1 MVKPWVVVET
11 DCTAAAL
18 ALCNK
23 ILNRHKLRPES
34 CLHTTYIL
42 KFYLLSAHTDRYYFL
57 SYLSTSSSFPYIT
70 FEPLSLITL
79 FCEYSSYFTTF
90 ELPTPI
96 TSGKK
101 FWDNS
106 FTFSARSRTTIK
118 RAMTCTHNTVITGP
132 STSTSSLQAS
142 SYVPVGSKLHTVARV
157 FSIRSLF
164 TMADCSIKPTAIVQA
179 ETRSYTWSEYCMM

>member
-1 MVKPWVVVET
+1 MVSYIQIGISSQNRNRPVWKSHKWQSVLVYFTNAKQVLIKKMVKPWVVVET
-11 DCTAAAL
+11 DCTVAAL

-23 ILNRHKLRPES
+23 ILNRHKLRLES

-101 FWDNS
+101 IL
-106 FTFSARSRTTIK
+106 R
-118 RAMTCTHNTVITGP
+118 
-132 STSTSSLQAS
+132 
-142 SYVPVGSKLHTVARV
+142 
-157 FSIRSLF
+157 
-164 TMADCSIKPTAIVQA
+164 
-179 ETRSYTWSEYCMM
+179 